1 MLIRLPYET
10 YKKFDSYSSNGQSA
24 LLQEVK
30 QVIEKTYSV
39 TSLKADGQ
47 IISVPFSDGINFE
60 ILPAF
65 LNKDGSYTF
74 ANTHDGGSWKTTDP
88 KAEIQAINDRNNS
101 CNHNLK
107 QLCKMARAWKN
118 KNDVDIS
125 GILIDILAYNFIGS
139 WEYRDKSYMYYDWM
153 TRDFMKYVS
162 EVPSSQYKWQA
173 MGSGRYISDRSKEKP
188 RKHITKHWK
197 QLLKRQIIRQRQTT
211 SGGRFMEANSRTYSE
226 ALYSQIEDAYGKLLY
241 SYTTQIVEA
250 GRVAKKNR
258 RLKWT
263 QFILSA
269 LSTGGFIGTI
279 ISNQQV
285 LIWVGGLCS
294 TALLV
299 LTAYFKDVDFSAL
312 QKSHLSTSNKLWLVR
327 EKYISLLTDF
337 EALDEASIKLK
348 RDELQTET
356 SSIYDEAPITSE
368 KSYSIAQDLL
378 KNKEAQFFSRDEL
391 NKMLPQHLRKKK

>member
-1 MLIRLPYET
+1 
-10 YKKFDSYSSNGQSA
+10 
-24 LLQEVK
+24 
-30 QVIEKTYSV
+30 
-39 TSLKADGQ
+39 
-47 IISVPFSDGINFE
+47 
-60 ILPAF
+60 
-65 LNKDGSYTF
+65 
-74 ANTHDGGSWKTTDP
+74 
-88 KAEIQAINDRNNS
+88 
-101 CNHNLK
+101 
-107 QLCKMARAWKN
+107 
-118 KNDVDIS
+118 
-125 GILIDILAYNFIGS
+125 
-139 WEYRDKSYMYYDWM
+139 
-153 TRDFMKYVS
+153 
-162 EVPSSQYKWQA
+162 
-173 MGSGRYISDRSKEKP
+173 
-188 RKHITKHWK
+188 
-197 QLLKRQIIRQRQTT
+197 
-211 SGGRFMEANSRTYSE
+211 MEANSRTYSE

-241 SYTTQIVEA
+241 SYTTRIVEA